1 MTTEKQTPEAL
12 LPCPFCG
19 GKAEFERMGT
29 SRQSCIVVCDSCGA
43 RLESSDEYQRS
54 GSRWNDRAALAS
66 AQAQQEPPVAH
77 GVFAEDDAASPPVQQ
92 ARADVDWR
100 GLALD
105 LEARAK
111 TVESQTTERAM
122 LAAAHGLRLMGSATP
137 YPKRAGVVPDG
148 LRANTPST
156 GTGRHKF
163 HVLGPDG
170 MSLCGMA
177 DCGVSS
183 SIPAADVPH
192 DLRCGRKQCV
202 EAFSTINAA
211 PPAPDLQRKG
221 KQRC

>member
-137 YPKRAGVVPDG
+137 YPERAGVVPAAWTDMSPN
-148 LRANTPST
+148 RST
-156 GTGRHKF
+156 
-163 HVLGPDG
+163 
-170 MSLCGMA
+170 A
-177 DCGVSS
+177 SS
-183 SIPAADVPH
+183 
-192 DLRCGRKQCV
+192 
-202 EAFSTINAA
+202 
-211 PPAPDLQRKG
+211 
-221 KQRC
+221 